1 MAAIPQVQT
10 VTPSSHDEP
19 PQLSGVLFVIGC
31 EGDTVRYRC
40 YHPQEQLAGR
50 GVRAATRSWNDP
62 HLFGDALDYDLF
74 ILHRVM
80 YTGFISDLID
90 LLHQLGK
97 VAIFDTDDLVF
108 ELTTANYDNLL
119 ATMDDDHAKRYRQ
132 SIRLRAKTLSY
143 CDYALTT
150 TQFLAD
156 RLRRH
161 GKQTFITRNS
171 LNDELVQISEDAYR
185 RRAPQEN
192 RVVIGYFSGSPSH
205 NQDFAV
211 AAPAVLRLM
220 ERYPQVHLHVWGYL
234 SLDDRFARFGERV
247 QQTPYVPWQKLP
259 YEIGQVDVNIAPL
272 ELDNPFCQSKS
283 ELKYFEAGI
292 VGVPTIASPT
302 DAFKFAITHG
312 ENGLLASTTKEWLS
326 NLEQLSLDSARRQAL
341 GETARQ
347 HVLAHYTPAARGIE
361 LTRTLNQI
369 WRDWRARFPAPDVSH
384 PASLIIAQLM
394 RQLTGVGATDDPART
409 EQLITRLA
417 DEKDS
422 RRRPWR
428 RLWAWSKDRLKKQWH
443 RTYER
448 EFFDQT
454 CVLSTELTAGKK
466 QGGRFTATQP
476 DLYRL
481 DIPFA
486 TYSRLNTADVILHI
500 QASPDSQDLATVC
513 VSAALLRDN
522 QPYRFTFEPILDSQ
536 GREFYFYLESP
547 DAFPGNAVGLW
558 MTQDRQQPAFAPYY
572 LPREREP

>member
-1 MAAIPQVQT
+1 MVAIPQVQT
-10 VTPSSHDEP
+10 VTPPSYDEP
-19 PQLSGVLFVIGC
+19 SQLSGVLFVIGC

-40 YHPQEQLAGR
+40 YHPREQLMSQ

-62 HLFGDALDYDLF
+62 HLFGDTLDYDLF

-80 YTGFISDLID
+80 YNGFIPDLID
-90 LLHQLGK
+90 LLHHLGK
-97 VAIFDTDDLVF
+97 IVIFDTDDLVF
-108 ELTTANYDNLL
+108 EPTMASYDNLL
-119 ATMDDDHAKRYRQ
+119 ATMSDEQAKHYRQ
-132 SIRLRAKTLSY
+132 SIHLRAQTLSH
-143 CDYALTT
+143 CDYALTA

-185 RRAPQEN
+185 RRAPQEH

-205 NQDFAV
+205 DQDFAV
-211 AAPAVLRLM
+211 AAPALLRLM
-220 ERYPQVHLHVWGYL
+220 ERHPQVHLHVWGYL
-234 SLDDRFARFGERV
+234 SLDGRFAQFGERV
-247 QQTPYVPWQKLP
+247 QQTSYVPWQKLP
-259 YEIGQVDVNIAPL
+259 YEIGQVDINIAPL

-292 VGVPTIASPT
+292 VGVPTVASPT

-312 ENGLLASTTKEWLS
+312 ENGLLASTTQEWLA
-326 NLEQLSLDSARRQAL
+326 NLELLSLDSARRQAM

-347 HVLAHYTPAARGIE
+347 HVLAHYTSAARGIE
-361 LTRTLNQI
+361 LTRALNQI
-369 WRDWRARFPAPDVSH
+369 WHDGRARFPASNVSH
-384 PASLIIAQLM
+384 PASLVIAQLM
-394 RQLTGVGATDDPART
+394 RQLTGMGATDDPART

-417 DEKDS
+417 DERGS
-422 RRRPWR
+422 PRPWS
-428 RLWAWSKDRLKKQWH
+428 RLWAWSKNWIKKQLR

-466 QGGRFTATQP
+466 QGGCFTATRP
-476 DLYRL
+476 NLYRL

-486 TYSRLNTADVILHI
+486 TYSRLNTPDVILHVK
-500 QASPDSQDLATVC
+500 ASPNDRQDLATVC

-522 QPYRFTFEPILDSQ
+522 QPYRFTFEPIPDSQ

-558 MTQDRQQPAFAPYY
+558 ITQDRQQPAFAPYY
-572 LPREREP
+572 LPKEREP